1 MDRKQ
6 LYQDGGMMVISHF
19 PPTPVIYCF
28 PRIRHNS
35 DDFFRPTKEVAG
47 HWDRF
52 HLLTSRF
59 RFGPLTVQLPVR
71 TRRHARAGRGCP
83 SAGCR
88 CHPLG
93 RGHRTVL
100 NTEDLSLK
108 QACFSNLWES
118 LRHTVV

>member
-6 LYQDGGMMVISHF
+6 LYQDGGMMVISRF
-19 PPTPVIYCF
+19 PPTWVIYGF

-35 DDFFRPTKEVAG
+35 DDFFRPAKEVAG
-47 HWDRF
+47 HGDRF

-59 RFGPLTVQLPVR
+59 HFASTVQLSVR
-71 TRRHARAGRGCP
+71 TRRHAGLGEAARAPAAAAILWGG
-83 SAGCR
+83 
-88 CHPLG
+88 
-93 RGHRTVL
+93 GHHTLL